1 MNKNVKTFA
10 AGIITGALIF
20 SLPALAR
27 DVYESIT
34 VVRNTIGITID
45 GRSFEEDNFVYNG
58 TTYVPLRAIAETF
71 GKGVEY
77 DEKNNIAKIVTDCS
91 FKYEGEQVGSINGYV
106 ITDTMYADYSKHLAA
121 INEYA
126 TEEELNAAVKAEIE
140 RNIMTMQIANALDI
154 YIDRNYVLNYENMLQ
169 FMYMQHGGEE
179 EFKKKMEE
187 QGYTDNLYKHIRE
200 VNELKSQIYLSSTF
214 NDFSQEDKDKLFEEI
229 LTGLMSEV
237 TITWNN

>member
-10 AGIITGALIF
+10 AGIVTGALIF

-27 DVYESIT
+27 DVYENISVI
-34 VVRNTIGITID
+34 RNTIGITID
-45 GRSFEEDNFVYNG
+45 GRSFEEDNFVFNG

-77 DEKNNIAKIVTDCS
+77 DEENNIAKIVTDCS
-91 FKYEGEQVGSINGYV
+91 FKYIGEQVGVINGYV
-106 ITDTMYADYSKHLAA
+106 VTDLMYDDYKKHLSA

-126 TEEELNAAVKAEIE
+126 TEEELDAAVKAEIE
-140 RNIMTMQIANALDI
+140 KNVMIIQIANALDI

-169 FMYMQHGGEE
+169 FSYMQHGGEE
-179 EFKKKMEE
+179 EFSKKMEE
-187 QGYTDNLYKHIRE
+187 QGYTDDLFKHIKE
-200 VNELKSQIYLSSTF
+200 INELKSRIYRSSTF
-214 NDFSQEDKDKLFEEI
+214 VNIEETEKDKLFNEI

-237 TITWNN
+237 TIEWK

>member
-10 AGIITGALIF
+10 AGIVTGALIF

-27 DVYESIT
+27 DVYENISVI
-34 VVRNTIGITID
+34 RNTIGITID

-77 DEKNNIAKIVTDCS
+77 DEENNIAKILTDCS
-91 FKYEGEQVGSINGYV
+91 FKYVGEEVGSINGYSV
-106 ITDTMYADYSKHLAA
+106 TDLMFEDYKKHLSA

-126 TEEELNAAVKAEIE
+126 SEEELTAAVKEEIVK
-140 RNIMTMQIANALDI
+140 NVMTIQIANALDI
-154 YIDRNYVLNYENMLQ
+154 FIDRNYVLNYDNMLQ

-179 EFKKKMEE
+179 EFNKKMEE
-187 QGYTDNLYKHIRE
+187 QGYTKDLYKHIRE
-200 VNELKSQIYLSSTF
+200 VNELKAQVYLSSTF
-214 NDFSQEDKDKLFEEI
+214 KDFEQEEKDKLFDEI
-229 LTGLMSEV
+229 LTGLTAEV
-237 TITWNN
+237 VITWNN